1 MTSVINKHQSEPLYI
16 RYYAGHQGRYGHEFL
31 EFDIRVQDDGKS
43 AILRYANNSNYKN
56 DNLIRKEA
64 TISPTVVEEIRR
76 IITESEIVHEDDK
89 KWPPKNRDGKQE
101 LELRLGSFHI
111 SFETAKI
118 GSLSD
123 IQNSDDPEGLRVFY
137 YLVNDLKAFVF
148 SLISLHFK
156 IKPI

>member
-1 MTSVINKHQSEPLYI
+1 M
-16 RYYAGHQGRYGHEFL
+16 
-31 EFDIRVQDDGKS
+31 QDDGKS

-111 SFETAKI
+111 SFEVSCM
-118 GSLSD
+118 GF
-123 IQNSDDPEGLRVFY
+123 GGCF
-137 YLVNDLKAFVF
+137 F
-148 SLISLHFK
+148 SKKLFD
-156 IKPI
+156 